1 MAAITAAEFPEV
13 IDLVSDDSDEA
24 QSVPPRRQRR
34 RTLESDNAG
43 NLTLFAEGPFYGTI
57 ESAASS
63 SSSRGRS
70 NQDIKGEIIVLS
82 DGEEVFI
89 IDDEDPPERA
99 DTFGMPSTLN
109 TTAFMAP
116 EPEITA
122 EACLEL
128 VLEIFPD
135 VSHEHVLHLY
145 NSFEAASGK
154 TKRDN
159 IIEKLVSDPAY
170 PKQERQTQKKRK
182 RAASTDDS
190 DARRWEKQDREVAPG
205 YLKGTMQAILKVEYP
220 EMTVKYINET
230 FALEK
235 HLYQAYVALAAAKD
249 NPDPLKRRLNKGRPS
264 VRHFTTA
271 DAMATNSGWPPLVEE
286 LAAARR
292 CVQGI
297 RAKKALEDAK
307 KKAEAEN
314 VRLAMERDE
323 TAECSAC
330 FDDLPMNRQ
339 VHCDGLTA
347 HFTCYDCIT
356 AYIKS
361 EVGESRCRL
370 LCPAGCCAGFAPNQ
384 LNLLEDKQLLEKFAE
399 LEQEK
404 AIRDAGLEDLEEC
417 PFCDY
422 KAILPPIEEDFEFRC
437 ANPEC
442 EQVSCRRCKSVSHI
456 PMSCEQHAKEN
467 RISSR
472 HKIEEAMTAA
482 MIRSCNRCK
491 KQFIKEYGCNKMT
504 CPSCHNKQCYCC
516 SQTLKDYE
524 HFDQAPFGS
533 GRRDGKKCPLYDD
546 VEVRHEREVKEAE
559 EAAKKQLMD
568 DNPDLNAENLEI
580 KLSDRVKQAEA
591 EKVQRAGAARARPA
605 MLPLRDIL
613 HEGDGF
619 PDMPIENQ
627 RWLGRAPWLNGR
639 GNDIGMGPFE
649 FLEAPRHAP
658 PAGQPAP
665 IVEHAMQAFI
675 PPHYGL
681 MGNAPV
687 YGANAADQGLDV
699 FDPSYPLPEFRDEA
713 RLAQAH
719 AQHIHRLPDVRTEV
733 RAPGAHA
740 QHIHLLPDV
749 RTEVRAPGAHAQ
761 HIHRLPDVRAE
772 ARALQAHAQHM
783 HRLPGVRNEARVPQA
798 HARDVQPRPENP
810 YAMEIVRDHELRRHY
825 LHRIG
830 QRLQIPELLPA
841 AAAAPNPAPP
851 LPPSPPLPPP
861 SSPPRVSALRP
872 NMLGRNR
879 VQEEDDEP
887 ADEEQALRA
896 QRAAMRA
903 HIRRQQIRLR
913 MQYERLQQLR
923 D

>member
-1 MAAITAAEFPEV
+1 MAATTAAELTEV

-24 QSVPPRRQRR
+24 QSVPPRRQRH
-34 RTLESDNAG
+34 RTLQFDDAG
-43 NLTLFAEGPFYGTI
+43 NLTPLAEGPFYETI
-57 ESAASS
+57 ESAAPS
-63 SSSRGRS
+63 SSSRRRP
-70 NQDIKGEIIVLS
+70 NQDTKGEIIVLS
-82 DGEEVFI
+82 DGEEVFF

-99 DTFGMPSTLN
+99 ETFGMPSTLN
-109 TTAFMAP
+109 TTAFIAP

-122 EACLEL
+122 EACLQL

-145 NSFEAASGK
+145 NSFEAVSGK

-170 PKQERQTQKKRK
+170 PKQEKQTQKKRK

-190 DARRWEKQDREVAPG
+190 DTQRWEKQDREVAPG
-205 YLKGTMQAILKVEYP
+205 YLRGTMQAILKVEYP

-249 NPDPLKRRLNKGRPS
+249 NPDPMKRRLNKGRPS
-264 VRHFTTA
+264 MRHFTTA
-271 DAMATNSGWPPLVEE
+271 DAMATNSGWLPLVDE
-286 LAAARR
+286 LAAARK
-292 CVQGI
+292 CVQGT
-297 RAKKALEDAK
+297 RAKKALEDEK
-307 KKAEAEN
+307 KKEEAEN
-314 VRLAMERDE
+314 VRLAMERGE

-370 LCPAGCCAGFAPNQ
+370 LCPAGCGAGFAPNQ

-524 HFDQAPFGS
+524 HFDQAPLGS
-533 GRRDGKKCPLYDD
+533 SRRDGKKCPLYDD
-546 VEVRHEREVKEAE
+546 VEARHEREVREAE
-559 EAAKKQLMD
+559 EAAKKQLMEE
-568 DNPDLNAENLEI
+568 NPDLNAEDLEI
-580 KLSDRVKQAEA
+580 KVSDRVKQAEV
-591 EKVQRAGAARARPA
+591 EKAQRAGAARVRPA
-605 MLPLRDIL
+605 MLPLQDVL
-613 HEGDGF
+613 NGGDGL
-619 PDMPIENQ
+619 PDMPNENH
-627 RWLGRAPWLNGR
+627 RWLAGAPWLNGR
-639 GNDIGMGPFE
+639 GNDIGMRPFE
-649 FLEAPRHAP
+649 FLDAPRHAP

-665 IVEHAMQAFI
+665 IVEHAMQAFL

-681 MGNAPV
+681 LGNAPV
-687 YGANAADQGLDV
+687 YGANTADQGLAA
-699 FDPSYPLPEFRDEA
+699 FDPIYPLPEARDEA
-713 RLAQAH
+713 RLPRAH
-719 AQHIHRLPDVRTEV
+719 AQHIHRLPDVRDEA
-733 RAPGAHA
+733 RALQAYA
-740 QHIHLLPDV
+740 QHIYRLPDV
-749 RTEVRAPGAHAQ
+749 RNEARVPQAYAQ

-772 ARALQAHAQHM
+772 AQAPRAYTQD
-783 HRLPGVRNEARVPQA
+783 G
-798 HARDVQPRPENP
+798 QPRPDMP
-810 YAMEIVRDHELRRHY
+810 HAMEVARDQERRRHY

-830 QRLQIPELLPA
+830 QRLQIPEIFPAA
-841 AAAAPNPAPP
+841 AAAAPNPAAPP
-851 LPPSPPLPPP
+851 PPPPPPPSPPRDP
-861 SSPPRVSALRP
+861 ALGP
-872 NMLGRNR
+872 DLLGRNR
-879 VQEEDDEP
+879 AQEEDDEP

-903 HIRRQQIRLR
+903 HIRRQQMRLR
-913 MQYERLQQLR
+913 MQFEQLQQLR

>member
-24 QSVPPRRQRR
+24 GAGPSHERR
-34 RTLESDNAG
+34 RKTLDFDDAG
-43 NLTLFAEGPFYGTI
+43 NLASLAERPFYDTI
-57 ESAASS
+57 ESAAPS
-63 SSSRGRS
+63 SSSRGRP
-70 NQDIKGEIIVLS
+70 NQDVKGEVIVLS

-89 IDDEDPPERA
+89 IDDEDPTERA
-99 DTFGMPSTLN
+99 GTFGMPSTFD
-109 TTAFMAP
+109 TTAIIAP
-116 EPEITA
+116 EPEITP
-122 EACLEL
+122 EGCLQL

-135 VSHEHVLHLY
+135 VSHEHVRYLY
-145 NSFEAASGK
+145 DSFEAESGK

-170 PKQERQTQKKRK
+170 PKQEKQTQKKRK

-190 DARRWEKQDREVAPG
+190 DVQRWEKQDREIAPG

-249 NPDPLKRRLNKGRPS
+249 DPDPLKRKLNKGRPS
-264 VRHFTTA
+264 VRHFVTA
-271 DAMATNSGWPPLVEE
+271 DAMAANSGWPPLVEE
-286 LAAARR
+286 LAAARK
-292 CVQGI
+292 CVQGM
-297 RAKKALEDAK
+297 RTRRALENEK
-307 KKAEAEN
+307 KKEEAEN
-314 VRLAMERDE
+314 LRLAMERGE

-370 LCPAGCCAGFAPNQ
+370 LCPSGCGAGFAPNQ

-456 PMSCEQHAKEN
+456 PMSCEQYAKEN

-504 CPSCHNKQCYCC
+504 CPSCHNMQCYCC

-533 GRRDGKKCPLYDD
+533 SRRNGKKCPLYDD
-546 VEVRHEREVKEAE
+546 VEVRHEREVKEAG
-559 EAAKKQLMD
+559 EAAKKQLMEE
-568 DNPDLNAENLEI
+568 NPELNAEDLEI
-580 KLSDRVKQAEA
+580 KLSDRVQQAEA
-591 EKVQRAGAARARPA
+591 EKAQRADPARVRPA
-605 MLPLRDIL
+605 MLPLQDIL
-613 HEGDGF
+613 NGGDGF
-619 PDMPIENQ
+619 PDMPFQNLQ
-627 RWLGRAPWLNGR
+627 GLGRAPRLNGR
-639 GNDIGMGPFE
+639 GGDGVGRW
-649 FLEAPRHAP
+649 PREPPEPLRELRDAP
-658 PAGQPAP
+658 PAGQPAR
-665 IVEHAMQAFI
+665 IVEPAMQALL
-675 PPHYGL
+675 PPHYDL
-681 MGNAPV
+681 MGNAPAPA
-687 YGANAADQGLDV
+687 GNAADEDLAAFAFEHIHHRSHV
-699 FDPSYPLPEFRDEA
+699 RDP
-713 RLAQAH
+713 AQAPQPD
-719 AQHIHRLPDVRTEV
+719 AQ
-733 RAPGAHA
+733 A
-740 QHIHLLPDV
+740 Q
-749 RTEVRAPGAHAQ
+749 
-761 HIHRLPDVRAE
+761 
-772 ARALQAHAQHM
+772 
-783 HRLPGVRNEARVPQA
+783 
-798 HARDVQPRPENP
+798 QPRPVIP
-810 YAMEIVRDHELRRHY
+810 HAAQLFYDQARREQL
-825 LHRIG
+825 LHQIG
-830 QRLQIPELLPA
+830 QRLRLPEEFLA
-841 AAAAPNPAPP
+841 APPPPPNPA
-851 LPPSPPLPPP
+851 LPPP
-861 SSPPRVSALRP
+861 PPPPPRDPALAP
-872 NMLGRNR
+872 ELQGHNSL
-879 VQEEDDEP
+879 QEDAAAQEV
-887 ADEEQALRA
+887 LR
-896 QRAAMRA
+896 QRAAIRA
-903 HIRRQQIRLR
+903 HFRRQQMRLR
-913 MQYERLQQLR
+913 MQVEELQQLR

>member
-13 IDLVSDDSDEA
+13 IDLNSDDSDEA
-24 QSVPPRRQRR
+24 QSVPPRGQRR
-34 RTLESDNAG
+34 KTLDFDDAG
-43 NLTLFAEGPFYGTI
+43 NLTPLAEAPFYEPF
-57 ESAASS
+57 ESAATS
-63 SSSRGRS
+63 SSSRRRP
-70 NQDIKGEIIVLS
+70 NKDVKGEIIVLS

-89 IDDEDPPERA
+89 IDDEDPTERA
-99 DTFGMPSTLN
+99 ETVGMLSTLDSP
-109 TTAFMAP
+109 AFAAP
-116 EPEITA
+116 EQEITA
-122 EACLEL
+122 EDCLQL

-135 VSHEHVLHLY
+135 VSHEHVLQLY
-145 NSFEAASGK
+145 DSFDSVSGK

-182 RAASTDDS
+182 RATSTDDS
-190 DARRWEKQDREVAPG
+190 GAQRWEKQEREVAPD

-249 NPDPLKRRLNKGRPS
+249 NPDPLKRKLNKGRPS

-286 LAAARR
+286 LAAARK

-297 RAKKALEDAK
+297 RAKKILEDEK
-307 KKAEAEN
+307 KKKEAEN
-314 VRLAMERDE
+314 LRLAMERGE
-323 TAECSAC
+323 TTECSAC

-347 HFTCYDCIT
+347 HFTCYECIT

-370 LCPAGCCAGFAPNQ
+370 LCPAGCSAGFAPNQ

-442 EQVSCRRCKSVSHI
+442 EQVSCRRCKSISHI
-456 PMSCEQHAKEN
+456 PMSCEQYAKEN

-491 KQFIKEYGCNKMT
+491 KHFIKEYGCNKMT
-504 CPSCHNKQCYCC
+504 CPSCRNMQCYCC

-524 HFDQAPFGS
+524 HFDQAPLGS
-533 GRRDGKKCPLYDD
+533 SRRNGKKCPLYDD
-546 VEVRHEREVKEAE
+546 VERRHEREVKQAE
-559 EAAKKQLMD
+559 EAAKKQLME
-568 DNPDLNAENLEI
+568 DNPDLTAEDLEI
-580 KLSDRVKQAEA
+580 KISDRLKQAET
-591 EKVQRAGAARARPA
+591 EKVQQRAAPAGAGPA
-605 MLPLRDIL
+605 MVPFQDIL
-613 HEGDGF
+613 YGGDRI
-619 PDMPIENQ
+619 PDMPIENH
-627 RWLGRAPWLNGR
+627 RWPGRAPWFNGR
-639 GNDIGMGPFE
+639 GNGIGMQPFE
-649 FLEAPRHAP
+649 FLDAPGHAP
-658 PAGQPAP
+658 PPAEQPAQIMEP
-665 IVEHAMQAFI
+665 AMQAFL
-675 PPHYGL
+675 PPNYGL
-681 MGNAPV
+681 LGNAAAP
-687 YGANAADQGLDV
+687 ALNAADQGLAA
-699 FDPSYPLPEFRDEA
+699 FDPFHYNNGLLGNAPAPAANAADHDFAAPDHIYHLPNVRDD
-713 RLAQAH
+713 AQAH
-719 AQHIHRLPDVRTEV
+719 
-733 RAPGAHA
+733 
-740 QHIHLLPDV
+740 
-749 RTEVRAPGAHAQ
+749 
-761 HIHRLPDVRAE
+761 
-772 ARALQAHAQHM
+772 QAYDPAI
-783 HRLPGVRNEARVPQA
+783 
-798 HARDVQPRPENP
+798 QPRPAIP
-810 YAMEIVRDHELRRHY
+810 HAIQFARDQARRQQL

-830 QRLQIPELLPA
+830 QRLQIPWEYFPAAAAPPNNPA
-841 AAAAPNPAPP
+841 AAAAAAAAAAPRDPAIVPE
-851 LPPSPPLPPP
+851 
-861 SSPPRVSALRP
+861 
-872 NMLGRNR
+872 MLGPG
-879 VQEEDDEP
+879 VQ
-887 ADEEQALRA
+887 ADEAGQEVLR

-903 HIRRQQIRLR
+903 HMRRQQMRQR
-913 MQYERLQQLR
+913 MQFEQIQQLGQ
-923 D
+923 